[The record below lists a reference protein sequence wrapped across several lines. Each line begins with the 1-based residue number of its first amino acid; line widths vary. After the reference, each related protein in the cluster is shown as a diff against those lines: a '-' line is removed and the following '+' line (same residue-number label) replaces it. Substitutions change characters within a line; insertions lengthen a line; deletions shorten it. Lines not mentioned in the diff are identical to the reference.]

1 MNTEIFEIGRVSRCF
16 GCASYET
23 FDSLEAANEFRLT
36 TVRSYAFFGT
46 VTVVKTLVELL
57 LRTMYVS
64 QVRDDAYLIYPALD
78 IFETLMTVYVLYC
91 SLMFCSCLSQGIVFE
106 WAPVEKF
113 FLISALATIVVC
125 QDFIIYTFLSIFP
138 PSITSATGVDEE
150 T

>member
-1 MNTEIFEIGRVSRCF
+1 
-16 GCASYET
+16 
-23 FDSLEAANEFRLT
+23 
-36 TVRSYAFFGT
+36 
-46 VTVVKTLVELL
+46 
-57 LRTMYVS
+57 
-64 QVRDDAYLIYPALD
+64 
-78 IFETLMTVYVLYC
+78 MTVYVLYC